1 MKELDNIFL
10 MKFKLLISLIIFQ
23 LLFVNC
29 GSEDKNPSQTEK
41 VEAFKKINQKS
52 SSLFNKESRI
62 NSYKNSVANTE
73 NLKSSLNKNDKYS
86 GYGSSKEKKNT
97 KSGKKQE
104 KSIQDIKTKKVNF
117 KSNSNNVY
125 SAYSTN

>member
-62 NSYKNSVANTE
+62 NSYKNSVANTK

>member
-29 GSEDKNPSQTEK
+29 GSEDKNSNQTEK
-41 VEAFKKINQKS
+41 VEAFEKINQKS

-62 NSYKNSVANTE
+62 NSYKNSIANTE
-73 NLKSSLNKNDKYS
+73 NLKSSLEKNNKYS
-86 GYGSSKEKKNT
+86 GYGASKKETPKIEKKQ
-97 KSGKKQE
+97 KKPNQN
-104 KSIQDIKTKKVNF
+104 KKTKKVNF
-117 KSNSNNVY
+117 RPPSNNVF